1 MAWDSLTFTW
11 EKGEL
16 PPGFPRLSRYLQV
29 SAGWR
34 NTDRQDILPASG
46 PHEVLA
52 GLGVSTQVKTYGN
65 FLCRRE
71 ADLALGPRDPKLI
84 TVPAIDI
91 ISSQGEKCSWLQTHT
106 GRLRAQTGA
115 QGHSLSHCRTQL
127 QTGLSAQRQ
136 DNDQEMGLGD
146 LMP

>member
-1 MAWDSLTFTW
+1 M
-11 EKGEL
+11 
-16 PPGFPRLSRYLQV
+16 
-29 SAGWR
+29 
-34 NTDRQDILPASG
+34 
-46 PHEVLA
+46 
-52 GLGVSTQVKTYGN
+52 KTYGN

-91 ISSQGEKCSWLQTHT
+91 ISSQGEKCSWLQTHI
-106 GRLRAQTGA
+106 GRLRAQTGIR
-115 QGHSLSHCRTQL
+115 GHSLSHCRTQL
-127 QTGLSAQRQ
+127 QTGPSAQRQ

>member
-1 MAWDSLTFTW
+1 M
-11 EKGEL
+11 
-16 PPGFPRLSRYLQV
+16 
-29 SAGWR
+29 
-34 NTDRQDILPASG
+34 
-46 PHEVLA
+46 
-52 GLGVSTQVKTYGN
+52 KTYGS

-91 ISSQGEKCSWLQTHT
+91 ISSQGEKCSWLQTHI

-127 QTGLSAQRQ
+127 HRRDRVPRGKTMIRKRAL
-136 DNDQEMGLGD
+136 E
-146 LMP
+146 P